1 MNVQLPPGASVVP
14 AQFWNPPKFVGSIG
28 APPAKLGVCG
38 TPDVLVIVTGSDAV
52 APTGTLPNTRFV
64 GATLKADTPVPDIVI
79 GKFSLSTPMVV
90 LLDLAPSVV
99 GWNV

>member
-14 AQFWNPPKFVGSIG
+14 AQFWNPSKFVGSSG
-28 APPAKLGVCG
+28 APPENAGVVG
-38 TPDVLVIVTGSDAV
+38 TADTFVIETGSDTE
-52 APTGTLPNTRFV
+52 APTRTVPNESVV
-64 GATLKADTPVPDIVI
+64 GATANAPPVPDIVI
-79 GKFSLSTPMVV
+79 AKFSLSMPMVV